1 MRRLIKR
8 TRATRGDPLIA
19 VLALVAMLIPMLL
32 YGAVF
37 LKFVTVDVKAPK
49 IDPPGEEPIKE
60 LQLTVFITDQG
71 FHFKV
76 NPEFRQPWM
85 VQSTDGAGPDIPRTD
100 DDWDWVGLG
109 ERLREIKRDNKDER
123 RITLGAEDDIDFD
136 TLIKA
141 MDHARGSDDEQL
153 FPEVTLTRGVV

>member
-1 MRRLIKR
+1 MRRLRRKIG
-8 TRATRGDPLIA
+8 TPAGDPLIS

-32 YGAVF
+32 YGVVF
-37 LKFVTVDVKAPK
+37 VKFKTLNVNAPK
-49 IDPPGEEPIKE
+49 VGDEVPPSED

-76 NPEFRQPWM
+76 NPERRQPWM
-85 VQSTDGAGPDIPRTD
+85 AQAGDGAGPDIPRRD
-100 DDWDWVGLG
+100 DDWDWISLG
-109 ERLREIKRDNKDER
+109 ERLRELKRDNTKER

-136 TLIKA
+136 ILIKV
-141 MDHARGSDDEQL
+141 MDHARGTDDEQL